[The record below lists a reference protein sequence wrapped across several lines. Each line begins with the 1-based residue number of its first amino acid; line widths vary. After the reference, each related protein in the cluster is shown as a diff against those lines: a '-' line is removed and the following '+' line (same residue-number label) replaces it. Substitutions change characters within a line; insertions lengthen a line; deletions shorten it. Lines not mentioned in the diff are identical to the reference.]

1 MIVGAL
7 LLEGE
12 ELPLLGQLPHLV
24 RPVPAA
30 AVVVVVLTGPGPGQA
45 SDISHQRFVVGP
57 AGVLKVPAA
66 VAEVVETAEISTE
79 VRTLL

>member
-12 ELPLLGQLPHLV
+12 KLPLLGQLPHLV

-45 SDISHQRFVVGP
+45 PDISHQRFVVR
-57 AGVLKVPAA
+57 PAA
-66 VAEVVETAEISTE
+66 RGAKGPSS
-79 VRTLL
+79 RGRSS

>member
-1 MIVGAL
+1 MIVGAG

-30 AVVVVVLTGPGPGQA
+30 AVVVVVLTGPGPGEA
-45 SDISHQRFVVGP
+45 PDISHQRFVVGP

-66 VAEVVETAEISTE
+66 VAEVVETAEVSTE

>member
-30 AVVVVVLTGPGPGQA
+30 AVVVVLTGPGPGEA
-45 SDISHQRFVVGP
+45 PDISHQRFVVRP

-66 VAEVVETAEISTE
+66 VAEVVETAEVSTE
-79 VRTLL
+79 VWTLL